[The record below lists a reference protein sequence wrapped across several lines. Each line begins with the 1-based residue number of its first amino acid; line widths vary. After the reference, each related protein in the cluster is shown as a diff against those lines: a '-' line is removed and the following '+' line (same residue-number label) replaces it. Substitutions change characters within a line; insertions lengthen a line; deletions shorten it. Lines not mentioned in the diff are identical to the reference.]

1 MNYINNKIE
10 RIFLKQNTLMT
21 PINFSGVGVHNG
33 RAVNMTIEPAT
44 EDTGIIF
51 KRLDLSKNNI
61 VEVNVSNIDSSYLC
75 TKLTNKMGV
84 SVSTI
89 EHLMAAFCAF
99 GIDNAIVN
107 IDDAELPALD
117 GSSLEY
123 IKKFTKYG
131 IQEQKKNKKTIKILR
146 KVKASDG
153 KRFISISPSNNFNLN
168 ITIDYPNTLIGRSN
182 LFYTHSKQN
191 FVDYLS
197 QARTYALHEDIEK
210 MRTSGQAMGGSL
222 NNAIVVDKFKILN
235 PGGLRFEK
243 EFVKHKTLDCIGDLY
258 LLGMPI
264 LGAVECFA
272 PGHKLNQKLV
282 FKILKDKDNY
292 KIEDAYVDKSYDTYI
307 NVLNKDRISPNLTN
321 VA

>member
-1 MNYINNKIE
+1 MNYINNKME
-10 RIFLKQNTLMT
+10 RIFLKQNTLRT
-21 PINFSGVGVHNG
+21 AISFSGVGVHNG
-33 RAVNMTIEPAT
+33 RAVNMTIEPAK

-51 KRLDLSKNNI
+51 KRLDLSRNNI
-61 VEVNVSNIDSSYLC
+61 VEANASNIDPSYLC
-75 TKLTNKMGV
+75 TRITNEMGV

-89 EHLMAAFCAF
+89 EHLMAAFSAF
-99 GIDNAIVN
+99 GIYNAIVN

-117 GSSLEY
+117 GSSAEY
-123 IKKFTKYG
+123 IKKFIKYG
-131 IQEQKKNKKTIKILR
+131 IQEQKKNKKTIKILSKL
-146 KVKASDG
+146 KVSDG

-182 LFYTHSKQN
+182 LFYTHSKEN

-210 MRTSGQAMGGSL
+210 MRTSGQAIGGSL

-258 LLGMPI
+258 LLGKPL
-264 LGAVECFA
+264 LGSVECFA

-282 FKILKDKDNY
+282 FKILNDKDNY
-292 KIEDAYVDKSYDTYI
+292 KIEDSYVDVSYDTYT
-307 NVLNKDRISPNLTN
+307 NVLNKDSLSPNLIN

>member
-33 RAVNMTIEPAT
+33 RAVNMTIKPAI

-61 VEVNVSNIDSSYLC
+61 IEVNVGNIDSSYLC